1 MPFIRR
7 SMWSEGRQIRFTK
20 FALCFSY
27 ASKASALCRDFRSV
41 SRLVASMPAHAALR
55 GRLRLAVERQ
65 TGADAFGVKCLHP
78 AEWQVLFLPMC
89 GGFDRGFRTPK
100 PAGEEYVLEEVNDLV
115 RIDAGLIPRD
125 QLHGPLERNIGVV
138 QR

>member
-41 SRLVASMPAHAALR
+41 SRLGASMSVHAALR

-65 TGADAFGVKCLHP
+65 TGVDAFGVKCIH
-78 AEWQVLFLPMC
+78 AEEQQVPFLDMC
-89 GGFDRGFRTPK
+89 GDFDRGFRTLK
-100 PAGEEYVLEEVNDLV
+100 LAGEECVLE
-115 RIDAGLIPRD
+115 
-125 QLHGPLERNIGVV
+125 
-138 QR
+138 